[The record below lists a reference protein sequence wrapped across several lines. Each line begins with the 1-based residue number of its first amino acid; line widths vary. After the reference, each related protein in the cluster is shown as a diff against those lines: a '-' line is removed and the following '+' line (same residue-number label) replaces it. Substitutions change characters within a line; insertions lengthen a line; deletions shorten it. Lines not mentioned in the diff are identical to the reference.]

1 MLKNQIRKDKKLRG
15 NQRLSPLVFML
26 CNYDKFVK
34 RNTAF
39 HQKNILKYEY
49 YFRKVLKF
57 PKRCPAM

>member
-39 HQKNILKYEY
+39 HQKNILKSG
-49 YFRKVLKF
+49 RCLAIVCDKLV
-57 PKRCPAM
+57 KRFS